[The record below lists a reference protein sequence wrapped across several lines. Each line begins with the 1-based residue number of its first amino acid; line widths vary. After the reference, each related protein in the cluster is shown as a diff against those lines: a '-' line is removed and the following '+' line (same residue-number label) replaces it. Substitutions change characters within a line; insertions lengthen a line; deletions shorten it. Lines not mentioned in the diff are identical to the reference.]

1 VKQVQITTRNFGEI
15 EVGTDQ
21 VIRFEE
27 GLPGFEEEKEFVLL
41 NNYDTEEPVPFMW
54 LQAAKNPDLALVVS
68 IPFFLRPDYEVEIPE
83 NVVKSLEINSPEE
96 VGVYTVVKIED
107 KVENMTFNLM
117 SPIVINARNHKGTQ
131 VIQDRTSWL
140 VDEKYVKA

>member
-1 VKQVQITTRNFGEI
+1 MQITTRNFGEI
-15 EVGTDQ
+15 EVGADQ

-83 NVVKSLEINSPEE
+83 TVVKSLEINSPEE

-131 VIQDRTSWL
+131 VIQDRTSWR
-140 VDEKYVKA
+140 VDERYVRA